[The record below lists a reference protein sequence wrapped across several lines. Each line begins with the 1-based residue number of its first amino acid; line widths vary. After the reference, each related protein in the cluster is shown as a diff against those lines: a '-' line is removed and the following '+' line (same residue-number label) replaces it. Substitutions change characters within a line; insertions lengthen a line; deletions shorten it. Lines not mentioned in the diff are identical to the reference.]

1 MQVVAYM
8 ASNVINKRVIRPRFP
23 KILYKIVAKIVAK
36 IVTKDVT
43 SPKQLLYVRRNVTC
57 DDVIYR
63 PFRTLIHENS

>member
-23 KILYKIVAKIVAK
+23 LKILYKIVAK